1 MIIRALPKPRYY
13 RFFCARTKRF
23 GGFVLGSCWKLHP
36 YAKRVC
42 ISISLSTLEK
52 PSRRVT
58 APWRTFDSK
67 AVPTSLVCL
76 GWLKF
81 TPKSDWSEKSI
92 NWHVNIIYIYIYIDW
107 IVLPRELKFTLALF
121 PTMHFSW
128 LWNLLALRY
137 KSKWL
142 WSAAGPSGTSN
153 LSFIHAFG
161 SVQFSSVQ
169 FVSVQFMHLSSIT
182 YHPTYPNSHLAH
194 HSSARHPPSVASS
207 ESLFSFCI
215 PEAANCSAAVC
226 ASVRR
231 SRRASVASLEG
242 RTL

>member
-1 MIIRALPKPRYY
+1 VSGVVEIY
-13 RFFCARTKRF
+13 TK
-23 GGFVLGSCWKLHP
+23 
-36 YAKRVC
+36 
-42 ISISLSTLEK
+42 E
-52 PSRRVT
+52 
-58 APWRTFDSK
+58 
-67 AVPTSLVCL
+67 
-76 GWLKF
+76 WLKWKIYEL
-81 TPKSDWSEKSI
+81 TCKYI
-92 NWHVNIIYIYIYIDW
+92 NRLKF
-107 IVLPRELKFTLALF
+107 LPRELKFTLALF

-153 LSFIHAFG
+153 LSFIHAFS
-161 SVQFSSVQ
+161 SVQFSSC
-169 FVSVQFMHLSSIT
+169 I
-182 YHPTYPNSHLAH
+182 Y
-194 HSSARHPPSVASS
+194 PPSPITQHIQTAILPTIAVHSHPARVASS